1 MTFSLHQLV
10 TSRLSRLRQCILYLL
25 LMAILALGLNSPGMV
40 VTMSGQEKGRLAPD
54 ALAGL
59 VVALDP
65 GHGGYD
71 GGARARDS
79 GIWEKVLTLQIARQ
93 VEEALLA
100 HGARVVLT
108 RTEDVALGEKGA
120 MNRLRKRR
128 DLQARLDIAL
138 EANATVLLSIHLN
151 EYRSRQES
159 GPQVFYQYG
168 GEDGRL
174 LAGVLQAAL
183 LDELDPPK
191 RRVAMAGNYYV
202 LRSRIP
208 SALVECG
215 FLSNAR
221 EEALLVSQ
229 EYQKRIGIALAKGL
243 ADYVD
248 LLARQGRTPRDA
260 FGEVDEDAP

>member
-1 MTFSLHQLV
+1 MH
-10 TSRLSRLRQCILYLL
+10 
-25 LMAILALGLNSPGMV
+25 
-40 VTMSGQEKGRLAPD
+40 
-54 ALAGL
+54 
-59 VVALDP
+59 
-65 GHGGYD
+65 
-71 GGARARDS
+71 
-79 GIWEKVLTLQIARQ
+79 W
-93 VEEALLA
+93 VEGSDEPFAQK
-100 HGARVVLT
+100 T
-108 RTEDVALGEKGA
+108 
-120 MNRLRKRR
+120 
-128 DLQARLDIAL
+128 DLQPRLDIAL
-138 EANATVLLSIHLN
+138 ERTPSVLLSIHLN